1 MKKDNAQEP
10 FDKKTPLSVLFRESS
25 HEELKERIM
34 SWRPYLAEKA
44 LAEDELA
51 LTSFQFNFTK
61 IRPVNVYMDL
71 AHLIN
76 HDALCVPISVLAAY
90 MFQHSNLS
98 KSEKALYVQLKRY
111 RSMCK

>member
-1 MKKDNAQEP
+1 MDKVENQYIGYPATNLASRRDGEKGGNAQEL
-10 FDKKTPLSVLFRESS
+10 FDNNTPLSVLFRKSS

-34 SWRPYLAEKA
+34 SWRP
-44 LAEDELA
+44 
-51 LTSFQFNFTK
+51 
-61 IRPVNVYMDL
+61 
-71 AHLIN
+71 
-76 HDALCVPISVLAAY
+76 Y